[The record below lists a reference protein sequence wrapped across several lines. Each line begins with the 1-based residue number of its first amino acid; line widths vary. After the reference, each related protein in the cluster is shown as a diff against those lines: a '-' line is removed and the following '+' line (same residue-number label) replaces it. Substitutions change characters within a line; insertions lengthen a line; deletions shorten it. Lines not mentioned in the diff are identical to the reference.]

1 MSCIQEVTLLP
12 DSFFIWTG
20 SVHVSPSEEV
30 VTYPFWLMATNI
42 PSLYIRND
50 QLIDTACTRVF
61 HDWPST
67 DVVNTHNIL
76 WFICDLA
83 DLCGFWLFNT
93 GSGYRTNPVSRMFST
108 LSPPRR
114 FRQNFAFSCPHHIRN
129 FSKTTKAETWPAI
142 YFRPSPAA
150 YLARRG
156 VISTRHDFSCRQGT
170 TPSTAVIR

>member
-93 GSGYRTNPVSRMFST
+93 GSGYRTNRLIRHYQRIKRFLFRGCSPHFPHRVDSDRILLFRVRTRSAIFPRRQRPRPDPRFIFA
-108 LSPPRR
+108 PPRPLT
-114 FRQNFAFSCPHHIRN
+114 SHG
-129 FSKTTKAETWPAI
+129 
-142 YFRPSPAA
+142 
-150 YLARRG
+150 G
-156 VISTRHDFSCRQGT
+156 V
-170 TPSTAVIR
+170 

>member
-30 VTYPFWLMATNI
+30 VMYPFWLMATNI

-93 GSGYRTNPVSRMFST
+93 GSGYRTNRLIRHSCFEDVLHTFPTASIQTEFC
-108 LSPPRR
+108 
-114 FRQNFAFSCPHHIRN
+114 FSCPHPIRN
-129 FSKTTKAETWPAI
+129 FPRRQ
-142 YFRPSPAA
+142 RPRPDPRFIFVPPRPLTS
-150 YLARRG
+150 RG
-156 VISTRHDFSCRQGT
+156 GV
-170 TPSTAVIR
+170 